1 MRRNISNL
9 ISVILFGRLAV
20 ESRYQLCC
28 FGCALIRPA
37 LERTWQGAEIDGSR
51 VMLTE
56 PNDDDFAKIPACF
69 TLATAFFQCKWFVDD
84 ALPTLNKCGWSRNR
98 NCLGFGK

>member
-28 FGCALIRPA
+28 FGYDLVRPA
-37 LERTWQGAEIDGSR
+37 LERTWQVAEIDGSR
-51 VMLTE
+51 GILTE
-56 PNDDDFAKIPACF
+56 PNDDDSRTFLHVLRLPRLFPNAKGSSMM
-69 TLATAFFQCKWFVDD
+69 LY
-84 ALPTLNKCGWSRNR
+84 RR
-98 NCLGFGK
+98 